1 MSFPR
6 ENVARTK
13 LGPPLSDVVKFFE
26 AKKPWSKYKDLILD
40 YYLHPYL
47 AKVARLRKP
56 IAIVDCFAGA
66 GRFDDGEP
74 GSPIIITKHLR
85 ELAKGGVSVQALL
98 IEKDKLLYDRLRS
111 NVADAGIHVQIRHGD
126 FRNHADEIA
135 KLASTHTLFLYVDPI
150 APGQLHFGDLRVAYE
165 KLSVGQS
172 IETLVNF
179 LSGGFVRRAEG
190 LLPGA
195 THDGLLDKRHDEVLE
210 CDAIAGGQYWQ
221 EIVTDDSLKHSERV
235 ERVASAYANCLHAWF
250 RFVLT
255 YPIREKYTDQ
265 VPKYHLIFGSRHEDA
280 IELMNSA
287 MVKARRKS
295 IEAQYVEGMLF
306 PHEPAEE
313 VPDPNA
319 AEQLI
324 VETLGRIGETT
335 WKMLRVHATISLPC
349 KFTKPELN
357 KAIKHSIQTKKIGS
371 QATGTRIE
379 DKAKVWPI
387 ST

>member
-1 MSFPR
+1 MSFPCA
-6 ENVARTK
+6 NVARTK

-47 AKVARLRKP
+47 AKVAKLRKP

-66 GRFDDGEP
+66 GMFDDGEP
-74 GSPIIITKHLR
+74 GSPIIIIKHLH

-135 KLASTHTLFLYVDPI
+135 RLASTHTLFLYLDPI
-150 APGQLHFGDLRVAYE
+150 KPGHLQFGDLKVAYE
-165 KLSVGQS
+165 KLHVGQS

-190 LLPGA
+190 LLPRA
-195 THDGLLDKRHDEVLE
+195 AHDGVLDKRHVEVLE

-221 EIVTDDSLKHSERV
+221 EIVTYDSLKQSERV
-235 ERVASAYANCLHAWF
+235 ERVASAYANCLHEWF

-265 VPKYHLIFGSRHEDA
+265 IPKYHLIFGSRHEDA

-295 IEAQYVEGMLF
+295 IKAQCVDGMLF
-306 PHEPAEE
+306 PNEPAEE

-319 AEQLI
+319 AAQLI
-324 VETLGRIGETT
+324 VETAGRTGETT
-335 WKMLRVHATISLPC
+335 WKMLRVHATIALPC
-349 KFTKPELN
+349 MFTKPEHN
-357 KAIKHSIQTKKIGS
+357 QAIKRAIQMKKIGS
-371 QATGTRIE
+371 RATGTRIE
-379 DKAKVWPI
+379 DRAKVWPI